1 MLRGLWAAVP
11 TPWDGEGR
19 KLDERALHD
28 NCQAR
33 PTYSPVQDPM
43 QNKLKE
49 AFDQFWSAEIKA
61 ECPGEARA
69 SKEALC

>member
-1 MLRGLWAAVP
+1 
-11 TPWDGEGR
+11 
-19 KLDERALHD
+19 
-28 NCQAR
+28 
-33 PTYSPVQDPM
+33 M